1 MFLLALSLLAASPAL
16 PTMEPADTG
25 RTMNGVH
32 MPSTIDV
39 GGHTLSLNG
48 MALRKKFI
56 IKVYVA
62 GLYVA
67 SESKDPQAIL
77 AADAPRRMVMHFIS
91 GHGSKDKIC
100 GAWND
105 GLKDNTPGASAE
117 LKAQF
122 EQLCGM
128 MRDIKNGE
136 ELLITYVPDQ
146 GTTINIA
153 GSDVGTIAGKEFAD
167 AVLRCWIGPKPGPGE
182 GFKKG
187 LLGLS

>member
-32 MPSTIDV
+32 MPSTLDV

-67 SESKDPQAIL
+67 SASQDPQAIL

-136 ELLITYVPDQ
+136 ELLLTYVPEQ